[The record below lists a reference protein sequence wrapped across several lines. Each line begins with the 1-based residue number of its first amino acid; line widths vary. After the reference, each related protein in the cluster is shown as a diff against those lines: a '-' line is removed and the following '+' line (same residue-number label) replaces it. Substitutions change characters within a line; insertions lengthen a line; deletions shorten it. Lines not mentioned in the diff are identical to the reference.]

1 MKKRM
6 LSMAVAAMMLLGSF
20 ANVAYAATLEDELLA
35 APIDLNEIYGAD
47 ENVLYEGNTP
57 LITAEKIL
65 DELNADAASDPAIFD
80 KTQHEAQLAAISGVG
95 DVTTANLDAC
105 VALLND
111 NLTDYK
117 KQYLIALVKAYD
129 ENNTALQDEL
139 KMYNTSELGLK
150 ESFGKLDEY
159 VGHLSGVFDPHG
171 IVPGDYDS
179 YKVRAEEYIKEPLI
193 AIAKILFAN
202 NGNYDANG
210 MRANYVNEFLTN
222 DRAKK
227 TLSVLFGADLTEEI
241 VSDSAEGEN
250 VKGIVRH
257 VKKYFSENPSEV
269 TALMGDMNDVMVADN
284 TSVGAAFDLLGTYVA
299 ASYPAGDLKDD
310 VVMLMGD
317 GTDTGL
323 FELLVTAIDPDGDG
337 ASNTWINLF
346 LSEFVQLTLAGGEA
360 KTISAATPTP
370 NKVFITDG
378 STASFKVK
386 NLSRY
391 GINNAYLNSNYF
403 AFECYNDDGTPN
415 SNVTYN
421 GVNFTV
427 TTDSSKPQTYPAYL
441 TLYRKD
447 ATGSVDTFIESYPVT
462 IQNYTP
468 SSGGGGSTRYSVKY
482 ETNGGGAIS
491 AEYYVKGA
499 KVQLTKVPVREGYIF
514 NGWYSDAALTQRVDS
529 LEMNGNITVYA
540 AWTKDGSSVV
550 SKVDIPELLEGE
562 DHYAYVM
569 GYPEGD
575 IRPMGNITRAET
587 VTMIFRL
594 LKESVRTE
602 NMTDENIFSD
612 VNEDDWFNTAVS
624 TLAGLGIVEG
634 RTETE
639 FMPDE
644 YITRAEFATMFA
656 RLAQHE
662 YVAENKYGDVDS
674 HWAEEHIN
682 EASAYG
688 WIAGYEDDTFRPDK
702 AINRAEAMTLVNR
715 VLKRVPQSKDD
726 LLEGMTIWTD
736 NADTSAWYY
745 LAVQEAT
752 NSHEYERKN
761 ESYETWTKL
770 TENRDWTTY
779 EK

>member
-20 ANVAYAATLEDELLA
+20 ANIAYAAPLEDELLA

-47 ENVLYEGNTP
+47 ADVLYEGNTP

-299 ASYPAGDLKDD
+299 ASYPAGDLKED

-317 GTDTGL
+317 GTDSHIGL
-323 FELLVTAIDPDGDG
+323 FERLVIAADPTGV

-346 LSEFVQLTLAGGEA
+346 LSEFVQPVIAA
-360 KTISAATPTP
+360 RDSYTISAEDPNPTA
-370 NKVFITDG
+370 VTVADG
-378 STASFKVK
+378 SSASFNVEK
-386 NLSRY
+386 LSDY
-391 GINNAYLNSNYF
+391 GINSATLGSGCF
-403 AFECYNDDGTPN
+403 DFVCYVWNDDTDLFEETEK
-415 SNVTYN
+415 VDYDKLN
-421 GVNFTV
+421 GKFTV

-441 TLYRKD
+441 VLYRGAKSD
-447 ATGSVDTFIESYPVT
+447 TVDTFIESYPVT
-462 IQNYTP
+462 IQNYRP
-468 SSGGGGSTRYSVKY
+468 SSGGGTTRYSVKY
-482 ETNGGGAIS
+482 VTNGGEAIS
-491 AEYYVKGA
+491 ADYYVKGS
-499 KVQLTKVPVREGYIF
+499 KVQLTKVPVR
-514 NGWYSDAALTQRVDS
+514 
-529 LEMNGNITVYA
+529 
-540 AWTKDGSSVV
+540 
-550 SKVDIPELLEGE
+550 
-562 DHYAYVM
+562 
-569 GYPEGD
+569 
-575 IRPMGNITRAET
+575 
-587 VTMIFRL
+587 
-594 LKESVRTE
+594 
-602 NMTDENIFSD
+602 
-612 VNEDDWFNTAVS
+612 
-624 TLAGLGIVEG
+624 
-634 RTETE
+634 
-639 FMPDE
+639 
-644 YITRAEFATMFA
+644 
-656 RLAQHE
+656 
-662 YVAENKYGDVDS
+662 
-674 HWAEEHIN
+674 
-682 EASAYG
+682 
-688 WIAGYEDDTFRPDK
+688 
-702 AINRAEAMTLVNR
+702 
-715 VLKRVPQSKDD
+715 
-726 LLEGMTIWTD
+726 
-736 NADTSAWYY
+736 
-745 LAVQEAT
+745 
-752 NSHEYERKN
+752 
-761 ESYETWTKL
+761 
-770 TENRDWTTY
+770 
-779 EK
+779 